1 MNDKADKVIV
11 IGGGI
16 AGVQAALDLAD
27 SGIKT
32 YIIEKSPSI
41 GGRMAQLDKTFPT
54 NDCSMCILSPKLV
67 AAGRHPNITIIT
79 HAELKELSGE
89 EGNFKAKISR
99 RPRYVDF
106 EKCTACGLC
115 AQACPVKIES
125 EFDQG
130 LGSRSAAYI
139 PFPQA
144 VPLKYSIQR
153 RGTPPCQTTC
163 PAGVHSQGYIALISQ
178 GKYKEALES
187 HREYNPLPLICGRV
201 CPHPCED
208 ACNRGE
214 VDSPI
219 AISALKRFMAD
230 WELEHRDEDFIPFEK
245 TSEKKVAVI
254 GSGPAGLSCA
264 YYVAK
269 QGHTP
274 TIFESLP
281 VAGGMLA
288 VGIPEYRLPKDILNA
303 EIDYIKKKGVEIRLN
318 TEFGKD
324 ITLESLKTEGY
335 DAVFLGVGA
344 HGSKRLA
351 ISGED
356 LEGVIPGVEFLRSVN
371 LGKEAPIGKRVA
383 VIGGG
388 DVAIDSV
395 RVATRK
401 GSDAFIL
408 YRRTRNEMPA
418 HSSEIAA
425 TEKEGIE
432 IQFLTQPVE
441 ILGENG
447 KVVGVKCIKMELGEP
462 DESGRRRP
470 VPIEGS
476 EFTIEVDTIMPAIGQ
491 VPDLSFAEELDLN
504 LSKQGTIIVDE
515 KTYSTNIDGVFSA
528 GDVQSGPST
537 VVSAVGAAR
546 RAASAIEAYLGG
558 EKFQGEAEIED
569 VVAFEDLELDEK
581 IETKQRVMEPELPP
595 QKRKGNFKEVV
606 SGLSEEE
613 AKSEALRCLNCG
625 ICSGCYQCI
634 AACEPKAVDF
644 TQTEEEIKLAV
655 SSVVV
660 MPGYDDLNPMTRPEY
675 GYDRYDNVI
684 TALEFE
690 RILSASGPFVGHI
703 KRISDSEEP
712 KTMAFIQCVGSR
724 DRNRGVGYCSS
735 VCCMYAIKEAI
746 IAKEHSPGL
755 DVTIFHMDIRAFGKE
770 FDYYYQR
777 AQDIGIKFV
786 RCRVANI
793 TENTDRNLIVN
804 FVDEKKEPKH
814 KTFDMVVLS
823 NGIGKPESYEKLG
836 NALGIDLNEYGFCKT
851 STFEPLA
858 SSRKGVYVGGAFS
871 EPKDI
876 PDSVAQASG
885 AAGQASVAISVAGLR
900 IPQSREEIPEKDI
913 SSEEP
918 RVGVFICHCGIN
930 IGNTVDVPGVVEYAK
945 TLPNVVYAENNLY
958 TCSVDTQGAIKE
970 KIAEHNLNRV
980 VVAACSPRTHE
991 PLFQST
997 LYEAEL
1003 NRYLFEMANIRD
1015 QCSWVHQKDPEKAT
1029 AKAKD
1034 LVRMAVANA
1043 KLLSPLYKTKIPV
1056 VQSALVIGGGLS
1068 GMNAALGLA
1077 AQGYETHLVE
1087 KESQLGGNLNNLY
1100 FTVDGEDAQKH
1111 LNDII
1116 SKVEVNDGIHVN
1128 MESEVVSVDG
1138 HIGNFKVTIKSGEEQ
1153 NTIYVGAI
1161 IVSTGAKEY
1170 KPKEYLY
1177 GEHENVM
1184 TQHEFEEKL
1193 AKGESD
1199 FSNVVMIQCVGSRNE
1214 ERPYCSRV
1222 CCTHAVKNA
1231 LKLKELRPDSE
1242 IFVLY
1247 KDMRTYG
1254 FREDYYA
1261 KASDLGV
1268 KFIRYDD
1275 EKLPIVEKGENG
1287 NIKISVMDRVLEKP
1301 LIFTPDA
1308 LVLSAAIIPNED
1320 NLKLSQLLK
1329 AQLSR
1334 DKFFLEA
1341 HMKLSPVDFSTEGMF
1356 LCGLAHSPKFV
1367 NESLYQA
1374 SGAVARACTILSK
1387 DHLEVGGVI
1396 SEVEEGKCV
1405 ACLTCVRTCPYYV
1418 PSINEKGVAKIDVA
1432 TCRGCGICA
1441 AECPVKAIQLKHYT
1455 DSQILQKAKA
1465 LFEEGG

>member
-1 MNDKADKVIV
+1 MNEKADKVIV
-11 IGGGI
+11 LGGGI

-32 YIIEKSPSI
+32 FIVEKSPSI
-41 GGRMAQLDKTFPT
+41 GGKMAQLDKTFPT

-67 AAGRHPNITIIT
+67 GAGRHPNITILT
-79 HAELKELSGE
+79 HSELTELSGE
-89 EGNFKAKISR
+89 EGNFKAKITK
-99 RPRYVDF
+99 RPRYIDF

-115 AQACPVKIES
+115 AQACPVVKES
-125 EFDQG
+125 EFDEG
-130 LGSRSAAYI
+130 LGERKAAYI

-144 VPLKYSIQR
+144 VPLKYSIER
-153 RGTPPCQTTC
+153 RGTPPCQAAC
-163 PAGVHSQGYIALISQ
+163 PANVHAQGYIALISQ

-187 HREYNPLPLICGRV
+187 HRDYNPLPLICGRV

-208 ACNRGE
+208 VCNRDD

-230 WELEHRDEDFIPFEK
+230 WELEHQDDEVVPFER
-245 TSEKKVAVI
+245 TSDKKVAVI
-254 GSGPAGLSCA
+254 GAGPAGLSCA
-264 YYVAK
+264 YYLARL
-269 QGHTP
+269 GYAP
-274 TIFESLP
+274 TIFEALP

-288 VGIPEYRLPKDILNA
+288 VGIPEYRLPKDILKA
-303 EIDYIKKKGVEIRLN
+303 EIDYIQKKGVDIKLN
-318 TEFGKD
+318 TTFGKD
-324 ITLESLKTEGY
+324 ITLESLKNEGY
-335 DAVFLGVGA
+335 EAVFLGMGT
-344 HGSKRLA
+344 HGSRKLA
-351 ISGED
+351 IPGED
-356 LEGVIPGVEFLRSVN
+356 LEGVIPGVEFLRDVN
-371 LGKEAPIGKRVA
+371 LGKDVSIGKRVA

-395 RVATRK
+395 RVSARK
-401 GSDAFIL
+401 GSEAFML
-408 YRRTRNEMPA
+408 YRRTRAEMPA

-425 TEKEGIE
+425 TETEGIE
-432 IQFLTQPVE
+432 IQYLTQPIE

-447 KVVGVKCIKMELGEP
+447 KVIGVKCIKMELGEP
-462 DESGRRRP
+462 DDSGRRRP

-476 EFTIEVDTIMPAIGQ
+476 EFTIEVDCVMPAIGQ
-491 VPDLSFAEELDLN
+491 IPDLEFAKDLGLN
-504 LSKQGTIIVDE
+504 LSKRGTIIVDE
-515 KTYSTNIDGVFSA
+515 KTYTTNVEGVFCA

-546 RAASAIEAYLGG
+546 KAASAIDSFLKG
-558 EKFQGEAEIED
+558 ETIEGEPEIED
-569 VVAFEDLELDEK
+569 VVSFEDLGLDEN
-581 IETKQRVMEPELPP
+581 IETQDRVIEPEVPP
-595 QKRKGNFKEVV
+595 QERAGNFKEVV
-606 SGLSEEE
+606 FGLSEEE
-613 AKSEALRCLNCG
+613 AKAEAKRCLNCG
-625 ICSGCYQCI
+625 LCSGCYQCI

-644 TQTEEEIKLAV
+644 SQTDEEIELGV
-655 SSVVV
+655 NSVVV
-660 MPGYDDLNPMTRPEY
+660 MPGYDDLDPKTRLEY
-675 GYDRYDNVI
+675 GYDRYEDVI

-690 RILSASGPFVGHI
+690 RILSASGPFLGHI
-703 KRISDSEEP
+703 TRISDGVEP
-712 KTMAFIQCVGSR
+712 KKMAFIQCVGSR
-724 DRNRGVGYCSS
+724 DRNRGMPYCSS

-770 FDYYYQR
+770 FDYYYLR
-777 AQDIGIKFV
+777 AQDLGIKFV
-786 RCRVANI
+786 RSRVADI
-793 TENTDRNLIVN
+793 YEDADKKLVVDY
-804 FVDEKKEPKH
+804 VDEKKEPNH
-814 KTFDMVVLS
+814 ETFDMVVLS
-823 NGIGKPESYEKLG
+823 NGIGKPENSEEMGK
-836 NALGIDLNEYGFCKT
+836 ALGIDLNEFGFCKT
-851 STFEPLA
+851 STFDPL
-858 SSRKGVYVGGAFS
+858 SSTRPGVYVGGAFS

-885 AAGQASVAISVAGLR
+885 AAGKASAMISASDLR
-900 IPQSREEIPEKDI
+900 MSQSQKELPEKDI
-913 SSEEP
+913 SLEDP

-945 TLPNVVYAENNLY
+945 MLPNVVYAEHNLY
-958 TCSVDTQGAIKE
+958 TCSADTQGNIKE

-1015 QCSWVHQKDPEKAT
+1015 QCSWVHQKDPVRAT

-1056 VQSALVIGGGLS
+1056 VQSGLVMGGGLS
-1068 GMNAALGLA
+1068 GMTAALDLA
-1077 AQGYETHLVE
+1077 AQGFETHLVE

-1111 LNDII
+1111 LKSIS
-1116 SKVEVNDGIHVN
+1116 SKVEVDDKIHVHN
-1128 MESEVVSVDG
+1128 QSEVVSVDG
-1138 HIGNFKVTIKSGEEQ
+1138 HIGNFKVTIRSGDAQ

-1161 IVSTGAKEY
+1161 IVATGAAEY

-1177 GEHENVM
+1177 GEHDNIL
-1184 TQHEFEEKL
+1184 TQHEFEKKL
-1193 AKGESD
+1193 AAGESD
-1199 FSNVVMIQCVGSRNE
+1199 FKNVVMIQCVGSRNK

-1231 LKLKELRPDSE
+1231 LKLKELRPESE

-1254 FREDYYA
+1254 FKEDYYA
-1261 KASDLGV
+1261 KASDRGIR
-1268 KFIRYDD
+1268 FIRYDD
-1275 EKLPIVEKGENG
+1275 ESIPQVEKDEDG
-1287 NIKISVMDRVLEKP
+1287 NLKVTVMDHVLDKTV
-1301 LIFTPDA
+1301 IFTPDA

-1396 SEVEEGKCV
+1396 SEVEAGKCV

-1418 PSINEKGVAKIDVA
+1418 PVINEQGVAKIDVA

-1441 AECPVKAIQLKHYT
+1441 AECPVKAIQLKHFT
-1455 DSQILQKAKA
+1455 DRQIVEKAKA
-1465 LFEEGG
+1465 LFEEGS